1 MKSSILKKAVGM
13 ITNNIGLKLLAV
25 VISCGLWFM
34 VDSITDPVEKKVF
47 NNIPVEIINADL
59 ITNEGKVYEV
69 LDGTDTVNVTAIG
82 KSSVFDYVTRDDLKA
97 VADMSELT
105 FMNTVGIR
113 VSSTRNNSELEFR
126 TNIDNVKLAI
136 ENMDRDQKVIN
147 VSTTG
152 EPASGYVV
160 GGITPSQNVVRYS
173 GPESL
178 INQIDHIEAVINI
191 NGYSS
196 DINTTADLKIY
207 DAAGNE
213 IRNNSIKLNIT
224 TVDVAVSILATKI
237 VPLSF
242 VVPDEPASGY
252 VVNGE
257 MVSVPETVVIAGRSS
272 VLDGVSRIV
281 VSDPALS
288 VEDLT
293 ESKTAIVNIKK
304 YLPTGVQFADS
315 SFNGNVSV
323 TVGIEQLVT
332 KELKVPSRN
341 FAAGFAAGNKPENL
355 NVTLKEAKEQE
366 NYTIR
371 ISGTRAAVDAVMEES
386 VIGVVDMD
394 SLLQK
399 LELPEWSAGVYQG
412 ELTFN
417 LPDTVT
423 LEKPYQMTVV
433 LEEIEQ
439 EPSEEMNNNDISTN
453 NNNE

>member
-1 MKSSILKKAVGM
+1 M
-13 ITNNIGLKLLAV
+13 ITNNFGLKLLAI

-34 VDSITDPVEKKVF
+34 VDSITDPVERKVF
-47 NNIPVEIINADL
+47 NNIPVEIINTEL

-82 KSSVFDYVTRDDLKA
+82 KSSVFDYVSRDDLKA
-97 VADMSELT
+97 VADLSELT

-113 VSSTRNNSELEFR
+113 VSSARNNSELEFR

-136 ENMDRDQKVIN
+136 EKMDRDQKVIN
-147 VSTTG
+147 VSTSG

-178 INQIDHIEAVINI
+178 INQIDHIDAVINI

-207 DAAGNE
+207 DADNNE
-213 IRNNSIKLNIT
+213 IKNSSIKLNIT

-257 MVSVPETVVIAGRSS
+257 MLSVPETVVIAGRSS

-293 ESKTAIVNIKK
+293 ESKTAIVNIRK

-323 TVGIEQLVT
+323 TIGIEPLVT

-341 FAAGFAAGNKPENL
+341 FAAGNTPENL

-366 NYTIR
+366 TYTIR
-371 ISGTRAAVDAVMEES
+371 ISGTSAAVEAVQEES

-399 LELPEWSAGVYQG
+399 LELTEWSAGVYQG

-417 LPDTVT
+417 LPDTVM

-439 EPSEEMNNNDISTN
+439 EPATEVNNIDPSTN
-453 NNNE
+453 NNIE

>member
-1 MKSSILKKAVGM
+1 M
-13 ITNNIGLKLLAV
+13 ITNNFGLKLLAI

-34 VDSITDPVEKKVF
+34 VDSITDPVERKVF
-47 NNIPVEIINADL
+47 NNIPVEIINTEL

-82 KSSVFDYVTRDDLKA
+82 KSSVFDYVSRDDLKA
-97 VADMSELT
+97 VADLSELT

-113 VSSTRNNSELEFR
+113 VSSARNNSELEFR

-136 ENMDRDQKVIN
+136 EKMDRDQKVIN
-147 VSTTG
+147 VSTSG

-178 INQIDHIEAVINI
+178 INQIDHIDAVINI

-207 DAAGNE
+207 DADNNE
-213 IRNNSIKLNIT
+213 IKNSSIKLNIT

-257 MVSVPETVVIAGRSS
+257 MLSVPETVVIAGRSG

-288 VEDLT
+288 VEELT
-293 ESKTAIVNIKK
+293 ESKTAIVNIRK

-323 TVGIEQLVT
+323 TIGIEPLVT

-341 FAAGFAAGNKPENL
+341 FAAGNTPENL

-366 NYTIR
+366 TYTIR
-371 ISGTRAAVDAVMEES
+371 ISGTSAAVEAVQEES

-399 LELPEWSAGVYQG
+399 LELTEWSAGVYQG
-412 ELTFN
+412 DLTFN

-439 EPSEEMNNNDISTN
+439 EPVTEVNNIDPSTN
-453 NNNE
+453 NNIE

>member
-1 MKSSILKKAVGM
+1 M
-13 ITNNIGLKLLAV
+13 ITNNFGLKLLAI

-34 VDSITDPVEKKVF
+34 VDSITDPVERKVF
-47 NNIPVEIINADL
+47 NNIPVEIINTEL

-82 KSSVFDYVTRDDLKA
+82 KSSVFDYVSRDDLKA
-97 VADMSELT
+97 VADLSELT

-113 VSSTRNNSELEFR
+113 VSSARNNSELEFR

-136 ENMDRDQKVIN
+136 EKMDRDQKVIN
-147 VSTTG
+147 VSTSG

-178 INQIDHIEAVINI
+178 INQIDHIDAVINI

-207 DAAGNE
+207 DADNNE
-213 IRNNSIKLNIT
+213 IKNSSIKLNIT

-257 MVSVPETVVIAGRSS
+257 MLSVPETVVIAGRSG

-293 ESKTAIVNIKK
+293 ESKTAIVNIRK

-323 TVGIEQLVT
+323 TIGIEPLVT

-341 FAAGFAAGNKPENL
+341 FAAGNTPENL

-366 NYTIR
+366 TYTIR
-371 ISGTRAAVDAVMEES
+371 ISGTSAAVEAVQEES

-399 LELPEWSAGVYQG
+399 LELTEWSAGVYQG
-412 ELTFN
+412 DLTFN

-423 LEKPYQMTVV
+423 LEKPYQMSVV

-439 EPSEEMNNNDISTN
+439 EPDAEMNNIDPGTN
-453 NNNE
+453 NNIE

>member
-1 MKSSILKKAVGM
+1 M
-13 ITNNIGLKLLAV
+13 ITNNFGLKLLAI

-34 VDSITDPVEKKVF
+34 VDSITDPVERKVF
-47 NNIPVEIINADL
+47 NNIPVEIINTEL

-82 KSSVFDYVTRDDLKA
+82 KSSVFDYVSRDDLKA
-97 VADMSELT
+97 VADLSELT

-113 VSSTRNNSELEFR
+113 VSSARNNSELEFR

-136 ENMDRDQKVIN
+136 EKMDRDQKVIN
-147 VSTTG
+147 VSTSG
-152 EPASGYVV
+152 EPASVYVV

-178 INQIDHIEAVINI
+178 INQIDHIDAVINI

-207 DAAGNE
+207 DADNNE
-213 IRNNSIKLNIT
+213 IKNSSIKLNIT

-257 MVSVPETVVIAGRSS
+257 MLSVPETVVIAGRSG

-293 ESKTAIVNIKK
+293 ESKTAIVNIRK

-323 TVGIEQLVT
+323 TIGIEPLVT

-341 FAAGFAAGNKPENL
+341 FAAGNTPENL

-366 NYTIR
+366 TYTIR
-371 ISGTRAAVDAVMEES
+371 ISGTSAAVEAVQEES

-399 LELPEWSAGVYQG
+399 LELTEWSAGVYQG
-412 ELTFN
+412 DLTFN

-439 EPSEEMNNNDISTN
+439 EPDAEMNNIDPGTN
-453 NNNE
+453 NNIE

>member
-34 VDSITDPVEKKVF
+34 VDSITDPVERKVF
-47 NNIPVEIINADL
+47 NNIPVEIINTEL

-82 KSSVFDYVTRDDLKA
+82 KSSVFDYVSRDDLKA
-97 VADMSELT
+97 VADLSELT

-113 VSSTRNNSELEFR
+113 VSSARNNSELEFR

-136 ENMDRDQKVIN
+136 EKMDRDQKVIN
-147 VSTTG
+147 VSTSG

-178 INQIDHIEAVINI
+178 INQIDHIDAVINI

-207 DAAGNE
+207 DADNNE
-213 IRNNSIKLNIT
+213 IKNSSIKLNIT

-257 MVSVPETVVIAGRSS
+257 MLSVPETVVIAGRSS

-288 VEDLT
+288 VEELT
-293 ESKTAIVNIKK
+293 ESKTAIVNIRK

-323 TVGIEQLVT
+323 TIGIEPLVT

-341 FAAGFAAGNKPENL
+341 FAAGNTPENL

-366 NYTIR
+366 TYTIR
-371 ISGTRAAVDAVMEES
+371 ISGTSAAVEAVQEES

-399 LELPEWSAGVYQG
+399 LELTEWSAGVYQG

>member
-1 MKSSILKKAVGM
+1 M
-13 ITNNIGLKLLAV
+13 ITNNFGLKLLAI

-34 VDSITDPVEKKVF
+34 VDSITDPVERKVF
-47 NNIPVEIINADL
+47 NNIPVEIINTEL

-82 KSSVFDYVTRDDLKA
+82 KSSVFDYVSRDDLKA
-97 VADMSELT
+97 VADLSELT

-113 VSSTRNNSELEFR
+113 VSSARNNSELEFR

-136 ENMDRDQKVIN
+136 EKMDRDQKVIN
-147 VSTTG
+147 VSTSG

-178 INQIDHIEAVINI
+178 INQIDHIDAVINI

-207 DAAGNE
+207 DADNNE
-213 IRNNSIKLNIT
+213 IKNSSIKLNIT

-257 MVSVPETVVIAGRSS
+257 MLSVPETVVIAGRSG

-293 ESKTAIVNIKK
+293 ESKTAIVNIRK

-323 TVGIEQLVT
+323 TIGIEPLVT

-341 FAAGFAAGNKPENL
+341 FAAGNTPENL

-366 NYTIR
+366 TYTIR
-371 ISGTRAAVDAVMEES
+371 ISGTSAAVEAVQEES

-399 LELPEWSAGVYQG
+399 LELTEWSAGVYQG
-412 ELTFN
+412 DLTFN

-433 LEEIEQ
+433 LEDRK
-439 EPSEEMNNNDISTN
+439 SVV
-453 NNNE
+453 

>member
-1 MKSSILKKAVGM
+1 M
-13 ITNNIGLKLLAV
+13 ITNNFGLKLLAI

-34 VDSITDPVEKKVF
+34 VDSITDPVERKVF
-47 NNIPVEIINADL
+47 NNIPVEIINTEL

-82 KSSVFDYVTRDDLKA
+82 KSSVFDYVSRDDLKA
-97 VADMSELT
+97 VADLSELT

-113 VSSTRNNSELEFR
+113 VSSARNNSELEFR

-136 ENMDRDQKVIN
+136 EKMDRDQKVIN
-147 VSTTG
+147 VSTSG

-178 INQIDHIEAVINI
+178 INQIDHIDAVINI

-207 DAAGNE
+207 DADNNE
-213 IRNNSIKLNIT
+213 IKNSSIKLNIT

-257 MVSVPETVVIAGRSS
+257 MLSVPETEVIAGRSG

-293 ESKTAIVNIKK
+293 ESKTAIVNIRK

-323 TVGIEQLVT
+323 TIGIEPLVT

-341 FAAGFAAGNKPENL
+341 FAAGNTPENL

-366 NYTIR
+366 TYTIR
-371 ISGTRAAVDAVMEES
+371 ISGTSAAVEAVQEES

-399 LELPEWSAGVYQG
+399 LELTEWSAGVYQG
-412 ELTFN
+412 DLTFN

-439 EPSEEMNNNDISTN
+439 EPDAEMNNIDPGTN
-453 NNNE
+453 NNIE

>member
-1 MKSSILKKAVGM
+1 M
-13 ITNNIGLKLLAV
+13 ITNNFGLKLLAI

-34 VDSITDPVEKKVF
+34 VDSITDPVERKVF
-47 NNIPVEIINADL
+47 NNIPVEIINTEL

-82 KSSVFDYVTRDDLKA
+82 KSSVFDYVSRDDLKA
-97 VADMSELT
+97 VADLSELP

-113 VSSTRNNSELEFR
+113 VSSARNNSELEFR

-136 ENMDRDQKVIN
+136 EKMDRDQKVIN
-147 VSTTG
+147 VSTSG

-178 INQIDHIEAVINI
+178 INQIDHIDAVINI

-207 DAAGNE
+207 DADNNE
-213 IRNNSIKLNIT
+213 IKNSSIKLNIT

-257 MVSVPETVVIAGRSS
+257 MLSVPETVVIAGRSG

-293 ESKTAIVNIKK
+293 ESKTAIVNIRK

-323 TVGIEQLVT
+323 TIGIEPLVT

-341 FAAGFAAGNKPENL
+341 FAAGNTPENL

-366 NYTIR
+366 TYTIR
-371 ISGTRAAVDAVMEES
+371 ISGTSAAVEAVQEES

-399 LELPEWSAGVYQG
+399 LELTEWSAGVYQG
-412 ELTFN
+412 DLTFN

-439 EPSEEMNNNDISTN
+439 EPDAEMNNIDPGTN
-453 NNNE
+453 NNIE

>member
-1 MKSSILKKAVGM
+1 M
-13 ITNNIGLKLLAV
+13 ITNNFGLKLLAI

-34 VDSITDPVEKKVF
+34 VDSITDPVERKVF
-47 NNIPVEIINADL
+47 NNIPVEIINTEL
-59 ITNEGKVYEV
+59 IMNEGKVYEV

-82 KSSVFDYVTRDDLKA
+82 KSSVFDYVSRDDLKA
-97 VADMSELT
+97 VADLSELT

-113 VSSTRNNSELEFR
+113 VSSARNNSELEFR

-136 ENMDRDQKVIN
+136 EKMDRDQKVIN
-147 VSTTG
+147 VSTSG

-178 INQIDHIEAVINI
+178 INQIDHIDAVINI

-207 DAAGNE
+207 DADNNE
-213 IRNNSIKLNIT
+213 IKNSSIKLNIT

-257 MVSVPETVVIAGRSS
+257 MLSVPETVVIAGRSG

-293 ESKTAIVNIKK
+293 ESKTAIVNIRK

-323 TVGIEQLVT
+323 TIGIEPLVT

-341 FAAGFAAGNKPENL
+341 FAAGNTPENL

-366 NYTIR
+366 TYTIR
-371 ISGTRAAVDAVMEES
+371 ISGTSAAVEAVQEES

-399 LELPEWSAGVYQG
+399 LELTEWSAGVYQG
-412 ELTFN
+412 DLTFN

-439 EPSEEMNNNDISTN
+439 EPDAEMNNIDPGTN
-453 NNNE
+453 NNIE

>member
-1 MKSSILKKAVGM
+1 M
-13 ITNNIGLKLLAV
+13 ITNNFGLKLLAI

-34 VDSITDPVEKKVF
+34 VDSSTDPVERKVF
-47 NNIPVEIINADL
+47 NNIPVEIINTEL

-82 KSSVFDYVTRDDLKA
+82 KSSVFDYVSRDDLKA
-97 VADMSELT
+97 VADLSELT

-113 VSSTRNNSELEFR
+113 VSSARNNSELEFR

-136 ENMDRDQKVIN
+136 EKMDRDQKVIN
-147 VSTTG
+147 VSTSG

-178 INQIDHIEAVINI
+178 INQIDHIDAVINI

-207 DAAGNE
+207 DADNNE
-213 IRNNSIKLNIT
+213 IKNSSIKLNIT

-257 MVSVPETVVIAGRSS
+257 MLSVPETVVIAGRSG

-293 ESKTAIVNIKK
+293 ESKTAIVNIRK

-323 TVGIEQLVT
+323 TIGIEPLVT

-341 FAAGFAAGNKPENL
+341 FAAGNTPENL

-366 NYTIR
+366 TYTIR
-371 ISGTRAAVDAVMEES
+371 ISGTSAAVEAVQEES

-399 LELPEWSAGVYQG
+399 LELTEWSAGVYQG
-412 ELTFN
+412 DLTFN

-439 EPSEEMNNNDISTN
+439 EPDAEMNNIDPGTN
-453 NNNE
+453 NNIE

>member
-1 MKSSILKKAVGM
+1 M
-13 ITNNIGLKLLAV
+13 ITNNFGLKLLAI

-34 VDSITDPVEKKVF
+34 VDSITDPVERKVF
-47 NNIPVEIINADL
+47 NNIPVEIINTEL

-82 KSSVFDYVTRDDLKA
+82 KSSVFDYVSRDDLKA
-97 VADMSELT
+97 VADLSELT

-113 VSSTRNNSELEFR
+113 VSSARNNSELEFR

-136 ENMDRDQKVIN
+136 EKMDRDQKVIN
-147 VSTTG
+147 VSTSG

-178 INQIDHIEAVINI
+178 INQIDHIDAVINI

-207 DAAGNE
+207 DADNNE
-213 IRNNSIKLNIT
+213 IKNSSIKLNIT

-257 MVSVPETVVIAGRSS
+257 MLSVPETVVIAGRSG

-293 ESKTAIVNIKK
+293 ESKTAIVNIRK

-323 TVGIEQLVT
+323 TIGIEPLVT

-341 FAAGFAAGNKPENL
+341 FAAGNTPENL

-366 NYTIR
+366 TYTIR
-371 ISGTRAAVDAVMEES
+371 ISGTSAAVEAVQEES

-399 LELPEWSAGVYQG
+399 LELTEWSAGVYQG
-412 ELTFN
+412 DLTFN

-439 EPSEEMNNNDISTN
+439 ELDAEMNNIDPGTN
-453 NNNE
+453 NNIE

>member
-1 MKSSILKKAVGM
+1 M
-13 ITNNIGLKLLAV
+13 ITNNFGLKLLAI

-34 VDSITDPVEKKVF
+34 VDSITDPVERKVF
-47 NNIPVEIINADL
+47 NNIPVEIINTEL

-82 KSSVFDYVTRDDLKA
+82 KSSVFDYVSRDDLKA
-97 VADMSELT
+97 VADLSELT

-113 VSSTRNNSELEFR
+113 VSSARNNSELEFR

-136 ENMDRDQKVIN
+136 EKMDRDQKVIN
-147 VSTTG
+147 VSTSG

-178 INQIDHIEAVINI
+178 INQIDHIDAVINI

-207 DAAGNE
+207 DADNNE
-213 IRNNSIKLNIT
+213 IKNSSIKLNIT

-257 MVSVPETVVIAGRSS
+257 MLSVPETVVIAGRSG

-293 ESKTAIVNIKK
+293 ESKTAIVNIRK

-323 TVGIEQLVT
+323 TIGIKPLVT

-341 FAAGFAAGNKPENL
+341 FAAGNTPENL

-366 NYTIR
+366 TYTIR
-371 ISGTRAAVDAVMEES
+371 ISGTSAAVEAVQEES

-399 LELPEWSAGVYQG
+399 LELTEWSAGVYQG
-412 ELTFN
+412 DLTFN

-439 EPSEEMNNNDISTN
+439 EPDAEMNNIDPGTN
-453 NNNE
+453 NNIE

>member
-1 MKSSILKKAVGM
+1 M
-13 ITNNIGLKLLAV
+13 ITNNFGLKLLAI

-34 VDSITDPVEKKVF
+34 VDSITDPVERKVF
-47 NNIPVEIINADL
+47 NNIPVEIINTEL

-82 KSSVFDYVTRDDLKA
+82 KSSVFDYVSRDDLKA
-97 VADMSELT
+97 VADLSELT

-113 VSSTRNNSELEFR
+113 VSSARNNSELEFR

-136 ENMDRDQKVIN
+136 EKMDRDQKVIN
-147 VSTTG
+147 VSTSG

-178 INQIDHIEAVINI
+178 INQIDHIDAVINI
-191 NGYSS
+191 NSYSS

-207 DAAGNE
+207 DADNNE
-213 IRNNSIKLNIT
+213 IKNSSIKLNIT

-257 MVSVPETVVIAGRSS
+257 MLSVPETVVIAGRSG

-293 ESKTAIVNIKK
+293 ESKTAIVNIRK

-323 TVGIEQLVT
+323 TIGIEPLVT

-341 FAAGFAAGNKPENL
+341 FAAGNTPENL

-366 NYTIR
+366 TYTIR
-371 ISGTRAAVDAVMEES
+371 ISGTSAAVEAVQEES

-399 LELPEWSAGVYQG
+399 LELTEWSAGVYQG
-412 ELTFN
+412 DLTFN

-439 EPSEEMNNNDISTN
+439 EPDAEMNNIDPGTN
-453 NNNE
+453 NNIE

>member
-1 MKSSILKKAVGM
+1 M
-13 ITNNIGLKLLAV
+13 ITNNFGLKLLAI

-34 VDSITDPVEKKVF
+34 VDSITDPVERKVF
-47 NNIPVEIINADL
+47 NNIPVEIINTEL

-82 KSSVFDYVTRDDLKA
+82 KSSVFDYVSRDDLKA
-97 VADMSELT
+97 VADLSELT

-113 VSSTRNNSELEFR
+113 VSSARNNSELEFR

-136 ENMDRDQKVIN
+136 EKMDRDQKVIN
-147 VSTTG
+147 VSTSG

-178 INQIDHIEAVINI
+178 INQIDHIDAVINI

-207 DAAGNE
+207 DADNNE
-213 IRNNSIKLNIT
+213 IKNSSIKLNIT

-257 MVSVPETVVIAGRSS
+257 MLSVPETVVIAGRSS

-288 VEDLT
+288 VEELT
-293 ESKTAIVNIKK
+293 ESKTAIVNIRK

-323 TVGIEQLVT
+323 TIGIEPLVT

-341 FAAGFAAGNKPENL
+341 FAAGNTPENL

-366 NYTIR
+366 TYTIR
-371 ISGTRAAVDAVMEES
+371 ISGTSAAVEAVQEES

-399 LELPEWSAGVYQG
+399 LELTEWSAGVYQG
-412 ELTFN
+412 DLTFN

-439 EPSEEMNNNDISTN
+439 EPATEVNNIDPSTN
-453 NNNE
+453 NNIE

>member
-1 MKSSILKKAVGM
+1 M
-13 ITNNIGLKLLAV
+13 ITNNFGLKLLAI

-34 VDSITDPVEKKVF
+34 VDSITDPVERKVF
-47 NNIPVEIINADL
+47 NNIPVEIINTEL

-82 KSSVFDYVTRDDLKA
+82 KSSVFDYVSRDDLKA
-97 VADMSELT
+97 VADLSELT

-113 VSSTRNNSELEFR
+113 VSSARNNSELEFR

-136 ENMDRDQKVIN
+136 EKMDRDQKVIN
-147 VSTTG
+147 VSTSG
-152 EPASGYVV
+152 EPAPGYVA

-178 INQIDHIEAVINI
+178 INQIDHIDAVINI

-207 DAAGNE
+207 DADNNE
-213 IRNNSIKLNIT
+213 IKNSSIKLNIT

-257 MVSVPETVVIAGRSS
+257 MLSVPETVVIAGRSG

-293 ESKTAIVNIKK
+293 ESKTAIVNIRK

-323 TVGIEQLVT
+323 TIGIEPLVT

-341 FAAGFAAGNKPENL
+341 FAAGNTPENL

-366 NYTIR
+366 TYTIR
-371 ISGTRAAVDAVMEES
+371 ISGTSAAVEAVQEES

-399 LELPEWSAGVYQG
+399 LELTEWSAGVYQG
-412 ELTFN
+412 DLTFN

-439 EPSEEMNNNDISTN
+439 EPDAEMNNIDPGTN
-453 NNNE
+453 NNIE

>member
-1 MKSSILKKAVGM
+1 M
-13 ITNNIGLKLLAV
+13 ITNNFGLKLLAI

-34 VDSITDPVEKKVF
+34 VDSITDPVERKVF
-47 NNIPVEIINADL
+47 NNIPVEIINTEL

-82 KSSVFDYVTRDDLKA
+82 KSSVFDYVSRDDLKA
-97 VADMSELT
+97 VADLSELT

-113 VSSTRNNSELEFR
+113 VSSARNNSELEFR

-136 ENMDRDQKVIN
+136 EKMDRDQKVIN
-147 VSTTG
+147 VSTSG

-178 INQIDHIEAVINI
+178 INQIDHIDAVINI

-207 DAAGNE
+207 DADNNE
-213 IRNNSIKLNIT
+213 IKNSSIKLNIT

-257 MVSVPETVVIAGRSS
+257 MLSVPETVVIAGRSS

-288 VEDLT
+288 VEELT
-293 ESKTAIVNIKK
+293 ESKTAIVNIRK

-323 TVGIEQLVT
+323 TIGIEPLVT

-341 FAAGFAAGNKPENL
+341 FAAGNTPENL

-366 NYTIR
+366 TYTIR
-371 ISGTRAAVDAVMEES
+371 ISGTSAAVEAVQEES

-399 LELPEWSAGVYQG
+399 LELTEWSAGVYQG
-412 ELTFN
+412 DLTFN

-439 EPSEEMNNNDISTN
+439 EPDAEMNNIDPGTN
-453 NNNE
+453 NNIE

>member
-1 MKSSILKKAVGM
+1 V
-13 ITNNIGLKLLAV
+13 ITNNFGLKLLAI

-34 VDSITDPVEKKVF
+34 VDSITDPVERKVF
-47 NNIPVEIINADL
+47 NNIPVEIINTEL

-82 KSSVFDYVTRDDLKA
+82 KSSVFDYVSRDDLKA
-97 VADMSELT
+97 VADLSELT

-113 VSSTRNNSELEFR
+113 VSSARNNSELEFR

-136 ENMDRDQKVIN
+136 EKMDRDQKVIN
-147 VSTTG
+147 VSTSG

-178 INQIDHIEAVINI
+178 INQIDHIDAVINI

-207 DAAGNE
+207 DADNNE
-213 IRNNSIKLNIT
+213 IKNSSI
-224 TVDVAVSILATKI
+224 VAVYILATKI

-242 VVPDEPASGY
+242 VVQDEQASGY

-257 MVSVPETVVIAGRSS
+257 MLSVPETVVIAGRSG

-293 ESKTAIVNIKK
+293 ESKTAIVNIRK

-323 TVGIEQLVT
+323 TIGIEPLVT

-341 FAAGFAAGNKPENL
+341 FAAGNTPENL
-355 NVTLKEAKEQE
+355 NVTLNEAKEQE
-366 NYTIR
+366 TYTIR
-371 ISGTRAAVDAVMEES
+371 ISGTSAAVEAVQEES

-399 LELPEWSAGVYQG
+399 LELTEWSAGVYQG
-412 ELTFN
+412 DLTFN

-439 EPSEEMNNNDISTN
+439 EPDAELNNIDPGTN
-453 NNNE
+453 NNIE

>member
-1 MKSSILKKAVGM
+1 MKNSILKKAVGM
-13 ITNNIGLKLLAV
+13 ITNNFGLKLLAV
-25 VISCGLWFM
+25 IISCGLWFM
-34 VDSITDPVEKKVF
+34 VDSIIDPVERKVF
-47 NNIPVEIINADL
+47 NNIPVEIINTEL

-69 LDGTDTVNVTAIG
+69 LDGTDTVNITVIG
-82 KSSVFDYVTRDDLKA
+82 KSSVFDYVSRDDLKA

-105 FMNTVGIR
+105 FMNTVSIK

-136 ENMDRDQKVIN
+136 EKMERDQKVIN

-160 GGITPSQNVVRYS
+160 GNIDPSQNVVRYS

-178 INQIDHIEAVINI
+178 IEQIDHIDAVINI

-207 DAAGNE
+207 DAANNE
-213 IRNNSIKLNIT
+213 IKSNSIKLNIT

-237 VPLSF
+237 VPLSY
-242 VVPDEPASGY
+242 VVPDEPAAGY

-257 MVSVPETVVIAGRSS
+257 MISVPETIVIAGRSS

-281 VSDPALS
+281 VSDPALT

-293 ESKTAIVNIKK
+293 ESKTTIVNIRK

-323 TVGIEQLVT
+323 TIGIEPLVT
-332 KELKVPSRN
+332 KELKVPTRN

-355 NVTLKEAKEQE
+355 NVSLKEVEEQE
-366 NYTIR
+366 SYTIR
-371 ISGTRAAVDAVMEES
+371 ISGTRAAVDAVMDDS
-386 VIGVVDMD
+386 VIGVIDMD
-394 SLLQK
+394 SLQQK
-399 LELPEWSAGVYQG
+399 LGLAEWSAGVYQG

-417 LPDTVT
+417 LPDTVK
-423 LEKPYQMTVV
+423 LEQSYQMTVI

-439 EPSEEMNNNDISTN
+439 ESENSVNNEENADTN
-453 NNNE
+453 NE

>member
-1 MKSSILKKAVGM
+1 M
-13 ITNNIGLKLLAV
+13 ITNNFGLKLLAI

-34 VDSITDPVEKKVF
+34 VDSITDPVERKVF
-47 NNIPVEIINADL
+47 NNIPVEIINTEL

-82 KSSVFDYVTRDDLKA
+82 KSSAFDYVSRDDLKA
-97 VADMSELT
+97 VADLSELT

-113 VSSTRNNSELEFR
+113 VSSARNNSELEFR

-136 ENMDRDQKVIN
+136 EKMDRDQKVIN
-147 VSTTG
+147 VSTSG

-178 INQIDHIEAVINI
+178 INQIDHIDAVINI

-207 DAAGNE
+207 DADNNE
-213 IRNNSIKLNIT
+213 IKNSSIKLNIT

-257 MVSVPETVVIAGRSS
+257 MLSVPETVVIAGRSG

-293 ESKTAIVNIKK
+293 ESKTAIVNIRK

-323 TVGIEQLVT
+323 TIGIEPLVT

-341 FAAGFAAGNKPENL
+341 FAAGNTPENL

-366 NYTIR
+366 TYTIR
-371 ISGTRAAVDAVMEES
+371 ISGTSAAVEAVQEES

-399 LELPEWSAGVYQG
+399 LELTEWSAGVYQG
-412 ELTFN
+412 DLTFN

-439 EPSEEMNNNDISTN
+439 EPDAEMNNIDPGTN
-453 NNNE
+453 NNIE

>member
-1 MKSSILKKAVGM
+1 MKNSILKKAVGM
-13 ITNNIGLKLLAV
+13 ITNNFGLKLLAV
-25 VISCGLWFM
+25 IISCGLWFM
-34 VDSITDPVEKKVF
+34 VDSIIDPVERKVF
-47 NNIPVEIINADL
+47 NNIPVEIINTEL

-69 LDGTDTVNVTAIG
+69 LDGTDTVNITVIG
-82 KSSVFDYVTRDDLKA
+82 KSSVFDYVSRDDLKA

-105 FMNTVGIR
+105 FMNTVSIK

-136 ENMDRDQKVIN
+136 EKMERDQKVIN

-160 GGITPSQNVVRYS
+160 GNIDPSQNVVRYS

-178 INQIDHIEAVINI
+178 IEQIDHIDAVINI

-207 DAAGNE
+207 DAANNE
-213 IRNNSIKLNIT
+213 IKSNSIKLNIT

-237 VPLSF
+237 VPLSY
-242 VVPDEPASGY
+242 VVPDEPAAGY

-257 MVSVPETVVIAGRSS
+257 TISVPETIVIAGRSS

-281 VSDPALS
+281 VSDPALT

-293 ESKTAIVNIKK
+293 ESKTTIVNIRK

-323 TVGIEQLVT
+323 TIGIEPLVT
-332 KELKVPSRN
+332 KELKVPTRN

-355 NVTLKEAKEQE
+355 NVSLKEVEEQE
-366 NYTIR
+366 SYTIR
-371 ISGTRAAVDAVMEES
+371 ISGTRAAVDAVMDDS
-386 VIGVVDMD
+386 VIGVIDMD
-394 SLLQK
+394 SLQQK
-399 LELPEWSAGVYQG
+399 LGLAEWSAGVYQG

-417 LPDTVT
+417 LPDTVK
-423 LEKPYQMTVV
+423 LEQSYQMTVI

-439 EPSEEMNNNDISTN
+439 ESENSVNNGENADTN
-453 NNNE
+453 NE

>member
-1 MKSSILKKAVGM
+1 M
-13 ITNNIGLKLLAV
+13 ITNNFGLKLLAI

-34 VDSITDPVEKKVF
+34 VDSITDPVERKVF
-47 NNIPVEIINADL
+47 NNIPVEIINTEL

-82 KSSVFDYVTRDDLKA
+82 KSSVFDYVSRDDLKA
-97 VADMSELT
+97 VADLSELT

-113 VSSTRNNSELEFR
+113 VSSARNNSELEFR

-136 ENMDRDQKVIN
+136 EKMDRDQKVIN
-147 VSTTG
+147 VSTSG

-178 INQIDHIEAVINI
+178 INQIDHIDAVINI

-207 DAAGNE
+207 DADNNE
-213 IRNNSIKLNIT
+213 IKNSSIKLNIT

-257 MVSVPETVVIAGRSS
+257 MLSVPETVVIAGRSG

-293 ESKTAIVNIKK
+293 ESKTAIVNIRK

-323 TVGIEQLVT
+323 TIGIEPLVT

-341 FAAGFAAGNKPENL
+341 FAAGNTPENL

-366 NYTIR
+366 TYTIR
-371 ISGTRAAVDAVMEES
+371 ISGTSAAVEAVQEES

-399 LELPEWSAGVYQG
+399 LELTEWSAGVYQG
-412 ELTFN
+412 DLTFN

-439 EPSEEMNNNDISTN
+439 EPATEVNNIDPSTN
-453 NNNE
+453 NNIE

>member
-1 MKSSILKKAVGM
+1 M
-13 ITNNIGLKLLAV
+13 ITNNFGLKLLAI

-34 VDSITDPVEKKVF
+34 VDSITDPVERKVF
-47 NNIPVEIINADL
+47 NNIPVEIINTEL

-82 KSSVFDYVTRDDLKA
+82 KSSVFDYVSRDDLKA
-97 VADMSELT
+97 VADLSELT

-113 VSSTRNNSELEFR
+113 VSSARNNSELEFR

-136 ENMDRDQKVIN
+136 EKMDRDQKVIN
-147 VSTTG
+147 VSTSG

-178 INQIDHIEAVINI
+178 INQIDHIDAVINI

-207 DAAGNE
+207 DADNNE
-213 IRNNSIKLNIT
+213 IKNSSIKLNIT

-257 MVSVPETVVIAGRSS
+257 MLSVPETVVIAGRSG

-293 ESKTAIVNIKK
+293 ESKTAIVNIRK

-323 TVGIEQLVT
+323 TIGIEPLVT

-341 FAAGFAAGNKPENL
+341 FAAGNTPENL

-366 NYTIR
+366 TYTIR
-371 ISGTRAAVDAVMEES
+371 ISGTSAAVEAVQEES

-399 LELPEWSAGVYQG
+399 LELTEWSAGVYRG
-412 ELTFN
+412 DLTFN

-439 EPSEEMNNNDISTN
+439 EPDAEMNNIDPGTN
-453 NNNE
+453 NNIE

>member
-1 MKSSILKKAVGM
+1 MKNSILKKAVGM
-13 ITNNIGLKLLAV
+13 ITNNFGLKLLAV
-25 VISCGLWFM
+25 IISCGLWFM
-34 VDSITDPVEKKVF
+34 VDSIIDPVERKVF
-47 NNIPVEIINADL
+47 NNIPVEIINTEL

-69 LDGTDTVNVTAIG
+69 LDGTDTVNITVIG
-82 KSSVFDYVTRDDLKA
+82 KSSVFDYVSRDDLKA

-105 FMNTVGIR
+105 FMNTVSIK

-136 ENMDRDQKVIN
+136 EKMERDQKVIN

-160 GGITPSQNVVRYS
+160 GNIDPSQNVVRYS

-178 INQIDHIEAVINI
+178 IEQIDHIDAVINI

-207 DAAGNE
+207 DAANNE
-213 IRNNSIKLNIT
+213 IKSNSIKLNIT

-237 VPLSF
+237 VPLSY
-242 VVPDEPASGY
+242 VVPDEPAAGY

-257 MVSVPETVVIAGRSS
+257 TISVPETIVIAGRSS

-281 VSDPALS
+281 VSDPALT

-293 ESKTAIVNIKK
+293 ESKTTIVNIRK

-323 TVGIEQLVT
+323 TIGIEPLVT
-332 KELKVPSRN
+332 KELKVPTRN

-355 NVTLKEAKEQE
+355 NVSLKEVGEQE
-366 NYTIR
+366 SYTIR
-371 ISGTRAAVDAVMEES
+371 ISGTRAAVDAVMDDS
-386 VIGVVDMD
+386 VIGVIDMD
-394 SLLQK
+394 SLQQK
-399 LELPEWSAGVYQG
+399 LGLAEWSAGVYQG

-417 LPDTVT
+417 LPDTVK
-423 LEKPYQMTVV
+423 LEQSYQMTVI

-439 EPSEEMNNNDISTN
+439 ESENSVNNEENADTN
-453 NNNE
+453 NE

>member
-1 MKSSILKKAVGM
+1 M
-13 ITNNIGLKLLAV
+13 ITNNFGLKLLAI

-34 VDSITDPVEKKVF
+34 VDSITDPVERKVF
-47 NNIPVEIINADL
+47 NNIPVEIINTEL

-82 KSSVFDYVTRDDLKA
+82 KSSVFDYVSRDDLKA
-97 VADMSELT
+97 VADLSELT

-113 VSSTRNNSELEFR
+113 VSSARNNSELEFR

-136 ENMDRDQKVIN
+136 EKMDRDQKVIN
-147 VSTTG
+147 VSTSG

-178 INQIDHIEAVINI
+178 INQIDHIDAVINI

-207 DAAGNE
+207 DADNNE
-213 IRNNSIKLNIT
+213 IKNSSIKLNIT

-257 MVSVPETVVIAGRSS
+257 MLSVPETVVIAGRSG

-293 ESKTAIVNIKK
+293 ESKTAIVNIRK

-323 TVGIEQLVT
+323 TIGIEPLVT

-341 FAAGFAAGNKPENL
+341 FAAGNTPENL

-366 NYTIR
+366 TYTIR
-371 ISGTRAAVDAVMEES
+371 ISGTSAAVEAVQEES

-399 LELPEWSAGVYQG
+399 LELTEWSAGVYQG
-412 ELTFN
+412 DLTFN

-439 EPSEEMNNNDISTN
+439 EPDAEMNNIDPGTN
-453 NNNE
+453 NNIE

>member
-1 MKSSILKKAVGM
+1 MKNSILKKAVGM
-13 ITNNIGLKLLAV
+13 ITNNFGLKLLAV
-25 VISCGLWFM
+25 IISCGLWFM
-34 VDSITDPVEKKVF
+34 VDSIIDPVERKVF
-47 NNIPVEIINADL
+47 NNIPVEIINTEL

-69 LDGTDTVNVTAIG
+69 LDGTDTVNITVIG
-82 KSSVFDYVTRDDLKA
+82 KSSVFDYVSRDDLKA

-105 FMNTVGIR
+105 FMNTVSIK

-136 ENMDRDQKVIN
+136 EKMERNQKVIN

-160 GGITPSQNVVRYS
+160 GNIDPSQNVVRYS

-178 INQIDHIEAVINI
+178 IEQIDHIDAVINI

-207 DAAGNE
+207 DAANNE
-213 IRNNSIKLNIT
+213 IKSNSIKLNIT

-237 VPLSF
+237 VPLSY
-242 VVPDEPASGY
+242 VVPDEPAAGY

-257 MVSVPETVVIAGRSS
+257 MISVPETIVIAGRSS

-281 VSDPALS
+281 VSDPALT

-293 ESKTAIVNIKK
+293 ESKTTIVNIRK

-323 TVGIEQLVT
+323 TIGIEPLVT
-332 KELKVPSRN
+332 KELKVPTRN
-341 FAAGFAAGNKPENL
+341 FAAGNKPENL
-355 NVTLKEAKEQE
+355 NVSLKEVEEQE
-366 NYTIR
+366 SYTIR
-371 ISGTRAAVDAVMEES
+371 ISGTRAAVDAVMDDS
-386 VIGVVDMD
+386 VIGVIDMD
-394 SLLQK
+394 SLQQK
-399 LELPEWSAGVYQG
+399 LGLAEWSAGVYQG

-417 LPDTVT
+417 LPDTVK
-423 LEKPYQMTVV
+423 LEQSYQMTVI

-439 EPSEEMNNNDISTN
+439 ESENSVNNGENADTN
-453 NNNE
+453 NE

>member
-1 MKSSILKKAVGM
+1 
-13 ITNNIGLKLLAV
+13 
-25 VISCGLWFM
+25 M
-34 VDSITDPVEKKVF
+34 VDSIIDPVERKVF
-47 NNIPVEIINADL
+47 NNIPVEIINTEL

-69 LDGTDTVNVTAIG
+69 LDGTDTVNITVIG
-82 KSSVFDYVTRDDLKA
+82 KSSVFDYVSRDDLKA

-105 FMNTVGIR
+105 FMNTVSIK

-136 ENMDRDQKVIN
+136 EKMERDQKVIN

-160 GGITPSQNVVRYS
+160 GNIDPSQNVVRYS

-178 INQIDHIEAVINI
+178 IEQIDHIDAVINI

-207 DAAGNE
+207 DAANNE
-213 IRNNSIKLNIT
+213 IKSNSIKLNIT

-237 VPLSF
+237 VPLSY
-242 VVPDEPASGY
+242 VVPDEPAAGY

-257 MVSVPETVVIAGRSS
+257 TISVPETIVIAGRSS

-281 VSDPALS
+281 VSDPALT

-293 ESKTAIVNIKK
+293 ESKTTIVNIRK

-323 TVGIEQLVT
+323 TIGIEPLVT
-332 KELKVPSRN
+332 KELKVPTRN

-355 NVTLKEAKEQE
+355 NVSLKEVEEQE
-366 NYTIR
+366 SYTIR
-371 ISGTRAAVDAVMEES
+371 ISGTRAAVDAVMDDS
-386 VIGVVDMD
+386 VIGVIDMD
-394 SLLQK
+394 SLQQK
-399 LELPEWSAGVYQG
+399 LGLAEWSAGVYQG

-417 LPDTVT
+417 LPDTVK
-423 LEKPYQMTVV
+423 LEQSYQMTVI

-439 EPSEEMNNNDISTN
+439 ESENSVNNEENADTN
-453 NNNE
+453 NE

>member
-1 MKSSILKKAVGM
+1 M
-13 ITNNIGLKLLAV
+13 ITNNFGLKLLAI

-34 VDSITDPVEKKVF
+34 VDSITDPVERKVF
-47 NNIPVEIINADL
+47 NNIPVEIINTEL

-82 KSSVFDYVTRDDLKA
+82 KSSVSRDDLKA
-97 VADMSELT
+97 VADLSELT

-113 VSSTRNNSELEFR
+113 VSSARNNSELEFR

-136 ENMDRDQKVIN
+136 EKMDRDQKVIN
-147 VSTTG
+147 VSTSG

-178 INQIDHIEAVINI
+178 INQIDHIDAVINI

-207 DAAGNE
+207 DADNNE
-213 IRNNSIKLNIT
+213 IKNSSIKLNIT

-257 MVSVPETVVIAGRSS
+257 MLSVPETVVIAGRSG

-293 ESKTAIVNIKK
+293 ESKTAIVNIRK

-323 TVGIEQLVT
+323 TIGIEPLVT

-341 FAAGFAAGNKPENL
+341 FAAGNTPENL

-366 NYTIR
+366 TYTIR
-371 ISGTRAAVDAVMEES
+371 ISGTSAAVEAVQEES

-399 LELPEWSAGVYQG
+399 LELTEWSAGVYQG
-412 ELTFN
+412 DLTFN

-439 EPSEEMNNNDISTN
+439 EPDAEMNNIDPGTN
-453 NNNE
+453 NNIE

>member
-1 MKSSILKKAVGM
+1 M
-13 ITNNIGLKLLAV
+13 ITNNFGLKLLAI

-34 VDSITDPVEKKVF
+34 VDSITDPVERKVF
-47 NNIPVEIINADL
+47 NNIPVEIINTEL

-82 KSSVFDYVTRDDLKA
+82 KSSVFDYVSRDDLKA
-97 VADMSELT
+97 VADLSELT

-136 ENMDRDQKVIN
+136 EKMDRDQKVIN
-147 VSTTG
+147 VSTSG

-178 INQIDHIEAVINI
+178 INQIDHIDAVINI

-207 DAAGNE
+207 DADNNE
-213 IRNNSIKLNIT
+213 IKNSSIKLNIT

-257 MVSVPETVVIAGRSS
+257 MLSVPETVVIAGRSG

-293 ESKTAIVNIKK
+293 ESKTAIVNIRK

-323 TVGIEQLVT
+323 TIGIEPLVT

-341 FAAGFAAGNKPENL
+341 FAAGNTPENL

-366 NYTIR
+366 TYTIR
-371 ISGTRAAVDAVMEES
+371 ISGTSAAVEAVQEES

-399 LELPEWSAGVYQG
+399 LELTEWSAGVYQG
-412 ELTFN
+412 DLTFN

-439 EPSEEMNNNDISTN
+439 EPDAEMNNIDPGTN
-453 NNNE
+453 NNIE

>member
-1 MKSSILKKAVGM
+1 M
-13 ITNNIGLKLLAV
+13 ITNNFGLKLLAI

-34 VDSITDPVEKKVF
+34 VDSITDPVERKVF
-47 NNIPVEIINADL
+47 NNIPVEIINTEL

-82 KSSVFDYVTRDDLKA
+82 KSSVFDYVSRDDLKA
-97 VADMSELT
+97 VADLSELT

-113 VSSTRNNSELEFR
+113 VSSARNNSELEFR

-136 ENMDRDQKVIN
+136 EKMDRDQKVIN
-147 VSTTG
+147 VSTSG

-178 INQIDHIEAVINI
+178 INKIDHIDAVINI

-207 DAAGNE
+207 DADNNE
-213 IRNNSIKLNIT
+213 IKNSSIKLNIT

-257 MVSVPETVVIAGRSS
+257 MLSVPETVVIAGRSG

-293 ESKTAIVNIKK
+293 ESKTAIVNIRK

-323 TVGIEQLVT
+323 TIGIEPLVT

-341 FAAGFAAGNKPENL
+341 FAAGNTPENL

-366 NYTIR
+366 TYTIR
-371 ISGTRAAVDAVMEES
+371 ISGTSAAVEAVQEES

-399 LELPEWSAGVYQG
+399 LELTEWSAGVYQG
-412 ELTFN
+412 DLTFN

-439 EPSEEMNNNDISTN
+439 EPDAEMNNIDPGTN
-453 NNNE
+453 NNIE

>member
-1 MKSSILKKAVGM
+1 ML
-13 ITNNIGLKLLAV
+13 
-25 VISCGLWFM
+25 
-34 VDSITDPVEKKVF
+34 
-47 NNIPVEIINADL
+47 
-59 ITNEGKVYEV
+59 
-69 LDGTDTVNVTAIG
+69 
-82 KSSVFDYVTRDDLKA
+82 
-97 VADMSELT
+97 
-105 FMNTVGIR
+105 NTVGIR
-113 VSSTRNNSELEFR
+113 VSSARNNSELEFR

-136 ENMDRDQKVIN
+136 EKMDRDQKVIN
-147 VSTTG
+147 VSTSG

-178 INQIDHIEAVINI
+178 INQIDHIDAVINI

-207 DAAGNE
+207 DADNNE
-213 IRNNSIKLNIT
+213 IKNSSIKLNIT

-257 MVSVPETVVIAGRSS
+257 MLSVPETVVIAGRSG

-293 ESKTAIVNIKK
+293 ESKTAIVNIRK

-323 TVGIEQLVT
+323 TIGIEPLVT

-341 FAAGFAAGNKPENL
+341 FAAGNTPENL

-366 NYTIR
+366 TYTIR
-371 ISGTRAAVDAVMEES
+371 ISGTSAAVEAVQEES

-399 LELPEWSAGVYQG
+399 LELTEWSAGVYQG
-412 ELTFN
+412 DLTFN

-439 EPSEEMNNNDISTN
+439 EPDAEMNNIDPGTN
-453 NNNE
+453 NNIE

>member
-1 MKSSILKKAVGM
+1 MKNSILKKAVGM
-13 ITNNIGLKLLAV
+13 ITNNFGLKLLAV
-25 VISCGLWFM
+25 IISCGLWFM
-34 VDSITDPVEKKVF
+34 VDSIIDPVERKVF
-47 NNIPVEIINADL
+47 NNIPVEIINTEL

-69 LDGTDTVNVTAIG
+69 LDGTDTINITAIG
-82 KSSVFDYVTRDDLKA
+82 KSSVFDYVSRDDLKA

-105 FMNTVGIR
+105 FMNTVSIK

-136 ENMDRDQKVIN
+136 EKMERDQKVIN

-160 GGITPSQNVVRYS
+160 GNIDPSQNVVRYS

-178 INQIDHIEAVINI
+178 IEQIDHIDAVINI

-207 DAAGNE
+207 DAANNE
-213 IRNNSIKLNIT
+213 IKSNSIKLNIT

-237 VPLSF
+237 VPLSY
-242 VVPDEPASGY
+242 VVPDEPAAGY
-252 VVNGE
+252 VVNGD
-257 MVSVPETVVIAGRSS
+257 MISVPETIVIAGRSS

-281 VSDPALS
+281 VSDPALT

-293 ESKTAIVNIKK
+293 ESKTTIVNIRK

-323 TVGIEQLVT
+323 TIGIEPLVT
-332 KELKVPSRN
+332 KELKVPTRN

-355 NVTLKEAKEQE
+355 NVSLKEVEEQE
-366 NYTIR
+366 SYTIR
-371 ISGTRAAVDAVMEES
+371 ISGTRAAVDAVMDDS
-386 VIGVVDMD
+386 VIGVIDMD
-394 SLLQK
+394 SLQQK
-399 LELPEWSAGVYQG
+399 LGLAEWSAGVYQG

-417 LPDTVT
+417 LPDTVK
-423 LEKPYQMTVV
+423 LEQSYQMTVI

-439 EPSEEMNNNDISTN
+439 ESENSVNNGENADTN
-453 NNNE
+453 NE

>member
-1 MKSSILKKAVGM
+1 MKNSILKKAVGM
-13 ITNNIGLKLLAV
+13 ITNNFGLKLLAV
-25 VISCGLWFM
+25 IISCGLWFM
-34 VDSITDPVEKKVF
+34 VDSIIDPVERKVF
-47 NNIPVEIINADL
+47 NNIPVEIINTEL

-69 LDGTDTVNVTAIG
+69 LDGTDTVNITVIG
-82 KSSVFDYVTRDDLKA
+82 KSSVFDYVSRDDLKA

-105 FMNTVGIR
+105 FMNTVSIK

-136 ENMDRDQKVIN
+136 EKMERDQKVIN

-160 GGITPSQNVVRYS
+160 GNIDPSQNVVRYS

-178 INQIDHIEAVINI
+178 IEQIDHIDAVINI

-207 DAAGNE
+207 DAANNE
-213 IRNNSIKLNIT
+213 IKSNSIKLNIT

-237 VPLSF
+237 VPLSY
-242 VVPDEPASGY
+242 VVPDEPAAGY

-257 MVSVPETVVIAGRSS
+257 MISVPETIVIAGRSS

-281 VSDPALS
+281 VSDPALT

-293 ESKTAIVNIKK
+293 ESKTTIVNIRK

-323 TVGIEQLVT
+323 TIGIEPLVT
-332 KELKVPSRN
+332 KELKVPTRN

-355 NVTLKEAKEQE
+355 NVSLKEVEEQE
-366 NYTIR
+366 SYTIR
-371 ISGTRAAVDAVMEES
+371 ISGTRAAVDAVMDDS
-386 VIGVVDMD
+386 VIGVIDMD
-394 SLLQK
+394 SLQQK
-399 LELPEWSAGVYQG
+399 LGLAEWSAGVYQG

-417 LPDTVT
+417 LPDTVK
-423 LEKPYQMTVV
+423 LEQSYQMTVI

-439 EPSEEMNNNDISTN
+439 ESENSVNNGENADTN
-453 NNNE
+453 NE

>member
-1 MKSSILKKAVGM
+1 MKNSIVKKAAGV
-13 ITNNIGLKLLAV
+13 ITNNFGLKLLAI

-34 VDSITDPVEKKVF
+34 VDSITDPVERKVF
-47 NNIPVEIINADL
+47 NNIPVEIINTEL

-82 KSSVFDYVTRDDLKA
+82 KSSVFDYVSRDDLKA
-97 VADMSELT
+97 VADLSELT

-113 VSSTRNNSELEFR
+113 VSSARNNSELEFR

-136 ENMDRDQKVIN
+136 EKMDRDQKVIN
-147 VSTTG
+147 VSTSG

-178 INQIDHIEAVINI
+178 INQIDHIDAVINI

-207 DAAGNE
+207 DADNNE
-213 IRNNSIKLNIT
+213 IKNSSIKLNIT

-257 MVSVPETVVIAGRSS
+257 MLSVPETVVIAGRSG

-293 ESKTAIVNIKK
+293 ESKTAIVNIRK

-323 TVGIEQLVT
+323 TIGIEPLVT

-341 FAAGFAAGNKPENL
+341 FAAGNTPENL

-366 NYTIR
+366 TYTIR
-371 ISGTRAAVDAVMEES
+371 ISGTSAAVEALQEES

-399 LELPEWSAGVYQG
+399 LELTEWSAGVYQG
-412 ELTFN
+412 DLTFN

-439 EPSEEMNNNDISTN
+439 EPDAEMNNIDPGTN
-453 NNNE
+453 NNIE